1 MKPRTLTYL
10 SPPPHTVFRIFL
22 HDECILHF
30 YSEYAAV
37 SAFYG
42 CGRRNLL
49 IISLFFIYFISTES
63 LLLISS
69 RNVFESTFF
78 LFSRLESRY
87 RSPVNSVFNCLNR
100 SLFKLVGKSHKLVVT
115 VKLASFSQSTAPCKD
130 SCNGVCRC
138 FFTL

>member
-22 HDECILHF
+22 HDECIFHF

-78 LFSRLESRY
+78 LFSRLESRIQIACH
-87 RSPVNSVFNCLNR
+87 NSVFNCLNR

-115 VKLASFSQSTAPCKD
+115 VKLASFFSEHRSMQRLLQLS
-130 SCNGVCRC
+130 
-138 FFTL
+138 L